1 MIAVLSGALVAGSN
15 QFLVFGAIVVSVLG
29 FCIGS
34 FLNVVIYRLPRGES
48 IVTGRSHCPNC
59 ARVIAWYDLV
69 PLLSYLVLGGR
80 CRSCRVAI
88 SGRYPL
94 VESLT
99 GVLFLIL
106 YLHFGLRI
114 VLVKS
119 LFLTSLLVAVSFID
133 IDHFFIPNRLVL
145 AGVVCGVVFSL
156 FVPDVSLW
164 SALLGAA
171 STAGFLLLV
180 ALLSRGGMGMGD
192 IKLGL
197 VTGLFLGWP
206 LGLTG
211 LLIGVCLGG
220 FLGIVLLASKIK
232 SRKDLIP
239 FGPFIALGTLIAML
253 WGAQILH
260 LVLGMVV

>member
-1 MIAVLSGALVAGSN
+1 
-15 QFLVFGAIVVSVLG
+15 
-29 FCIGS
+29 
-34 FLNVVIYRLPRGES
+34 
-48 IVTGRSHCPNC
+48 
-59 ARVIAWYDLV
+59 VIAWYDLV

-80 CRSCRVAI
+80 CRSCRAAI

-232 SRKDLIP
+232 SRKDPIP

>member
-1 MIAVLSGALVAGSN
+1 MMAVLSGALVAGSN

-80 CRSCRVAI
+80 CRSCRAAI

-220 FLGIVLLASKIK
+220 FLGIILLASKIK
-232 SRKDLIP
+232 SRKDPIP

-260 LVLGMVV
+260 LVLGMVA

>member
-1 MIAVLSGALVAGSN
+1 MAVLSGALVAGSN

-80 CRSCRVAI
+80 CRSCRAAI

-220 FLGIVLLASKIK
+220 FLGIILLASKIK
-232 SRKDLIP
+232 SRKDPIP

>member
-1 MIAVLSGALVAGSN
+1 MMAVLSGALVAGSN

-80 CRSCRVAI
+80 CRSCRAAI

-220 FLGIVLLASKIK
+220 FLGIILLASKIK
-232 SRKDLIP
+232 SRKDPIP

>member
-48 IVTGRSHCPNC
+48 IVTGRSHCTLC
-59 ARVIAWYDLV
+59 GKMIAWYDLF
-69 PLLSYLVLGGR
+69 PLVSYLLLGGR
-80 CRSCRVAI
+80 CRNCKASI

-119 LFLTSLLVAVSFID
+119 LFLASLLVAVSFID

-220 FLGIVLLASKIK
+220 FLGIILLASKIK
-232 SRKDLIP
+232 SRKDPIP

-260 LVLGMVV
+260 LVLGMVA

>member
-1 MIAVLSGALVAGSN
+1 VAGSN

-80 CRSCRVAI
+80 CRSCRAAI

-220 FLGIVLLASKIK
+220 FLGIILLASKIK
-232 SRKDLIP
+232 SRKDPIP

-260 LVLGMVV
+260 LVLGMVA